1 MDYSEFEKMVKKYFH
16 FLEDDFHFFYY
27 QQVDSPYMEI
37 FYTSDKAGIRIVLDR
52 GTVELQVGNIT
63 DPQHKWFEL
72 VDIMRHFAPEIND
85 VDKFVPILSTILI
98 EEQLL
103 QIASWIKTYC
113 IPLLIG
119 DFSMEMEINEA
130 RSQRI
135 KENLRRL
142 KKNQRETRDRFKY
155 SFPFWKNRD
164 KK

>member
-27 QQVDSPYMEI
+27 HQVDSPYMEI
-37 FYTSDKAGIRIVLDR
+37 FFTSDKTGIRIVLDR
-52 GTVELQVGNIT
+52 GTVEVQVGKIT
-63 DPQHKWFEL
+63 DPLHKWFEL
-72 VDIMRHFAPEIND
+72 VDIMRYFAPEIND

-113 IPLLIG
+113 RPLLIG
-119 DFSMEMEINEA
+119 DFSREMEINEV

-135 KENLRRL
+135 KDNIRRL
-142 KKNQRETRDRFKY
+142 KKNKRETGDRLKY
-155 SFPFWKNRD
+155 PFPFLKDRN